1 MTPSKSKFR
10 LITFYK
16 FIDVPEPKKEVAE
29 MKRFLEDIGMKG
41 RIYIG
46 EEGINT
52 QASCNEGQYKAFL
65 MYLNSHPLF
74 NNIPDIE
81 AKATIVDGH
90 KFPKMI
96 VRYRKEIVA
105 LGVVYKANDIE
116 EARYKKKVEQFKE
129 MLDNESPDNYLI
141 LDMRNDYE
149 YRLGHFKNAHPA
161 GTMTFK
167 ETEQWIDEYKKR
179 GGNKEV
185 IMYCTGGIRCEKLA
199 VMLQESGMEG
209 VKQLDGGVVKYVN
222 SFNDGNWLGNLY
234 TFDDRVSTPVGD
246 NKTHQII
253 AKCHYSDEPTEE
265 MHNCRHGKCN
275 KQIIAKPREY
285 KKHMGFCS
293 EKCYHDAIDN
303 LNIRDVDFD
312 PLDYKTMRWEIK
324 MEKRTKEEVQR
335 YVAEHLKYE
344 LRNIEFKHKEPV
356 EERLSVDDYLE

>member
-1 MTPSKSKFR
+1 MVPNKSKFR
-10 LITFYK
+10 LLTFYK
-16 FIDVPEPKKEVAE
+16 FVDVPEPKKEVDDL
-29 MKRFLEDIGMKG
+29 KKFCTDIGMKG

-46 EEGINT
+46 EEGINAT
-52 QASCNEGQYKAFL
+52 ATCNEGQYKALL
-65 MYLNSHPLF
+65 MYLASHPLF

-81 AKATIVDGH
+81 EKVNFVDGH

-105 LGVVYKANDIE
+105 LGAVYKASAIE
-116 EARYKKKVEQFKE
+116 EAKYKLKVDEFKKR
-129 MLDNESPDNYLI
+129 LDSEDPDNYLI

-167 ETEQWIDEYKKR
+167 ETEKWIEEYKKR
-179 GGNKEV
+179 GGEKEV

-222 SFNDGNWLGNLY
+222 KFNDGNWLGNLY

-246 NKTHQII
+246 HSTHKII
-253 AKCHYSDEPTEE
+253 AECHYSGEPTEE
-265 MHNCRHGKCN
+265 MHNCRHGVCN
-275 KQIIAKPREY
+275 KQIIAKPKEY

-293 EKCYHDAIDN
+293 EKCFHDACEN

-312 PLDYKTMRWEIK
+312 PLDYKTLRWEIR
-324 MEKRTKEEVQR
+324 MEKKSKKEVQKL
-335 YVAEHLKYE
+335 VKEHLSYE
-344 LRNIEFKHKEPV
+344 LRNVEFNHKEPTL
-356 EERLSVDDYLE
+356 ERLSVDDYIE